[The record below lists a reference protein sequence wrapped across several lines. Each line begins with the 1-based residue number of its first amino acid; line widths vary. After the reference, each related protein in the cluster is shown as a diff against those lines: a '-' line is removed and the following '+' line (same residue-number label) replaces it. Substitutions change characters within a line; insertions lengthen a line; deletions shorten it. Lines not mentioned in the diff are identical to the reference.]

1 LCGAQQTERKNVKL
15 YLAGP
20 MRNYPLLNSREF
32 DRVARIL
39 EEEGYTVVN
48 PIDLDRQE
56 GLNFTT
62 EETIQATAV
71 RLPNGTI
78 DEEHYLARDFQY
90 LATCDGVALL
100 DGWKDSVG
108 TQREIAEGKRLGMRT
123 RPWKEWML

>member
-1 LCGAQQTERKNVKL
+1 MKL

-48 PIDLDRQE
+48 PINLDRQE
-56 GLNFTT
+56 GLDFTT
-62 EETIQATAV
+62 EETIGATAI

-100 DGWKDSVG
+100 DGWEDSVG
-108 TQREIAEGKRLGMRT
+108 TQREIAEGKRLGMWT